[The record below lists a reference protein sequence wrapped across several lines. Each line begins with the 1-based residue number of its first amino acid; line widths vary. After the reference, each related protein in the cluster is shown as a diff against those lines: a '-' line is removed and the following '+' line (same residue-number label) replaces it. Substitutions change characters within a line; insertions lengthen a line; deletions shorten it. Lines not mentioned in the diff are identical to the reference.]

1 MDAQQRYT
9 KVASYEVKEGQ
20 IDHVLLLYSGGLD
33 TSVMLK
39 WLQDSYGAKVTA
51 LTLDIGQ
58 QNDDLEFIRK
68 KALKLGAEDAI
79 VYDAKDEFAEHFIG
93 KGIKANA
100 SYQGE
105 YHLST
110 PIGRALTA
118 KKGVEMARK
127 KKIKAIAHGCTGKGN
142 DQVRFDGYIM
152 ALDSS
157 MKIIAPVREWNM
169 DRKQEIEYAFKNKIP
184 VPVKKNFPY
193 SVDDNMWGM
202 TWEGGE
208 IESPKL
214 IPPVKRFLTTYT
226 RPENAPAKATKLNLE
241 FKNGL
246 PTKLNGK
253 SLPLA
258 KIIMQLNKIGG
269 AHGVGVEYMI
279 EDRVVGLKDRGVYE
293 QPGGHVI
300 IAAHRALERFVSTR
314 ELNEIKS
321 QLDVKWGYLC
331 YGAKWYDPAMEAINA
346 FNNEMNKK
354 VEGEVTLELYRGNLN
369 VIALKSPYALGHA
382 SFNVKEGYKY
392 NVNASAGFIEVYTLQ
407 MKIANEIARKKGKQR
422 SKKD

>member
-1 MDAQQRYT
+1 MDNKNTYQ
-9 KVASYEVKEGQ
+9 KVASYEVRESR
-20 IDHVLLLYSGGLD
+20 IDSVLLLYSGGLD

-39 WLQDSYGAKVTA
+39 WLQDSYGAKVTT

-58 QNDDLEFIRK
+58 QKDDLDAIRK
-68 KALKLGAEDAI
+68 KALKFGALEAI
-79 VYDAKDEFAEHFIG
+79 ILDVKDEFAEEFIA

-110 PIGRALTA
+110 PLGRAITA
-118 KKGVEMARK
+118 KKGVEIARK
-127 KKIKAIAHGCTGKGN
+127 RGIKCIAHGCTGKGN
-142 DQVRFDGYIM
+142 DQVRFDGYIT
-152 ALDSS
+152 ALDST
-157 MKIIAPVREWNM
+157 MKVIAPVREWNM
-169 DRKQEIEYAFKNKIP
+169 DRNAEIDYAIKHGIP

-214 IPPVKRFLTTYT
+214 IPPVKKFLTAYT
-226 RPENAPAKATKLNLE
+226 RPENAPAKAAKVKLE

-253 SLPLA
+253 ALPLA

-279 EDRVVGLKDRGVYE
+279 EDRVIGLKDRGVYE

-331 YGAKWYDPAMEAINA
+331 YGAKWYDPAMDALNA
-346 FNNEMNKK
+346 FNDEVNEK
-354 VEGEVTLELYRGNLN
+354 VEGEVTLELFKGNVN
-369 VIALKSPYALGHA
+369 VVALDSPYALGHA

-392 NVNASAGFIEVYTLQ
+392 NVNASPGFIEVYTLQ
-407 MKIANEIARKKGKQR
+407 MKIANEIARKN
-422 SKKD
+422 KKK